1 MQRSDVGQVWLGAGV
16 GGPAEG
22 RHAVWQ
28 TGRETGAG
36 PGVSQ
41 GLSPSGGD
49 GRGDWEGSS
58 TCV

>member
-1 MQRSDVGQVWLGAGV
+1 MQESDVGL
-16 GGPAEG
+16 
-22 RHAVWQ
+22 VWQ
-28 TGRETGAG
+28 GENWQEGDMLSG
-36 PGVSQ
+36 PGVTQ